1 MIDYKQFLTTIAAI
15 FLALAVGVA
24 LGAGPLK
31 STADQQLRAS
41 VNQLAAEKEDL
52 RKQVLAQQSDQKYS
66 DQAVSD
72 LAPMLVSGQLNGRK
86 ILVVTLPGAD
96 GTYVDA
102 LSRLAQQAGGD
113 ITGTVS
119 VQRKFADPGQAQ
131 FVEEL
136 ADSALGSAPATALE
150 IPASASGYERV
161 GYILAHA
168 LVTKAT
174 EPSDPSSAAILAAFT
189 DQGLLKV
196 PDGMERAGAVLMVAG
211 VPAADGSAAEDPNAY
226 VGLAVGLDAT
236 SNAGVVVA
244 GPPESAGSGGV
255 LNAIRTDEVARRRV
269 STLDQ
274 IQSPAGRL
282 AVVFAEVEQ
291 AAGKVGHY
299 GNVGKTDGTAPK
311 PAG

>member
-41 VNQLAAEKEDL
+41 VDQLAAEKDDL

-66 DQAVSD
+66 DQVIND

-96 GTYVDA
+96 GAHVDA
-102 LSRLAQQAGGD
+102 LTRLVQQAGGD
-113 ITGTVS
+113 ITGTVG
-119 VQRKFADPGQAQ
+119 VQPKFADPSQSQ

-136 ADSALGSAPATALE
+136 ADSALGSAPATGLE
-150 IPASASGYERV
+150 IPASASGYQRV
-161 GYILAHA
+161 GYIIAHA
-168 LVTKAT
+168 LVTKSA
-174 EPSDPSSAAILAAFT
+174 EPSDASGAAILAAFT

-196 PDGMERAGAVLMVAG
+196 PDGIERAGAVLMVAG
-211 VPAADGSAAEDPNAY
+211 PPDPEGSAEEDPKAY
-226 VGLAVGLDAT
+226 VGLSVGLDGS
-236 SNAGVVVA
+236 SNAGAVVA
-244 GPPESAGSGGV
+244 GPPDSARSGGV
-255 LNAIRTDEVARRRV
+255 LNAIRTDDVARRRV
-269 STLDQ
+269 STVDQ

-282 AVVFAEVEQ
+282 AVVYAQVEQ
-291 AAGKVGHY
+291 AAGEAGHY
-299 GNVGKTDGTAPK
+299 GNVGKTDGAAPK

>member
-1 MIDYKQFLTTIAAI
+1 VIDYKQFLTTIAAI

-41 VNQLAAEKEDL
+41 VDQLAAEKDDL
-52 RKQVLAQQSDQKYS
+52 RKQVLDQQSDQKYS
-66 DQAVSD
+66 DQAVND

-96 GTYVDA
+96 GADVDA

-119 VQRKFADPGQAQ
+119 VEAKFADPSQSQ

-136 ADSALGSAPATALE
+136 ADSALGSAPANGLD
-150 IPASASGYERV
+150 IPASATGYQRV
-161 GYILAHA
+161 GYIIAHA
-168 LVTKAT
+168 LVTKNA
-174 EPSDPSSAAILAAFT
+174 EPGDASGAAILAAFT

-196 PDGMERAGAVLMVAG
+196 PDGLERAGAVLMVAG
-211 VPAADGSAAEDPNAY
+211 VPAADGSAEEDPKAY
-226 VGLAVGLDAT
+226 VGLAVGLDAS
-236 SNAGVVVA
+236 SNAGTVVA
-244 GPPESAGSGGV
+244 GPPDSARSGGV
-255 LNAIRTDEVARRRV
+255 VNAIRTDDVARRRI
-269 STLDQ
+269 STVDQ

-282 AVVFAEVEQ
+282 AVVFAQAEQ
-291 AAGKVGHY
+291 AAGRAGHY